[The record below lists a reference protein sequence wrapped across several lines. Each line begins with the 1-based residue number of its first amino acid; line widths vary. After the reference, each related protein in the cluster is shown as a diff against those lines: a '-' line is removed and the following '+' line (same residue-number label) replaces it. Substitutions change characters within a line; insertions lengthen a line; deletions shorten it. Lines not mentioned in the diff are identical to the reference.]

1 MQVVEYCIR
10 IPLGNK
16 HNEQD
21 IDPEKK
27 VPWVLMVCSE
37 LYSTGTGLIHQYGGW
52 VGGGGGCKIDA
63 QSIWVM
69 SLDAW

>member
-10 IPLGNK
+10 MPLGNK

-37 LYSTGTGLIHQYGGW
+37 PYSRDAGLIHQYGE
-52 VGGGGGCKIDA
+52 CKIDA